1 MYIYSAPSPLGNF
14 SASSMDDHY
23 WHAYSKGDT
32 GNSTAWNGT
41 WTVRSG
47 YLLVGPAYGNH
58 TEQSR
63 HVSSLLFACGFE
75 DTGDMII

>member
-1 MYIYSAPSPLGNF
+1 MGWAPTAMYIYSAPSPLGNF

-58 TEQSR
+58 TKQSR
-63 HVSSLLFACGFE
+63 HVLSLPFE
-75 DTGDMII
+75 DL